1 MGWGWGRYG
10 GYGGYGRSAPKAT
23 KASAATLST
32 ATLQRVLAQ
41 KAAEEEAAVR
51 YQLQHQQHMRDSQAA
66 AVEEARLVEQHG
78 GKEQLAKWRVD
89 NAERLQQERLAKMEA
104 ERKAAGEQAVV
115 VEIAEL
121 RVELA
126 SLQRSRRS
134 SSASSH
140 FQLNKAA
147 TKAAFHLTDKD
158 LGALPQIVATSG
170 RSKILYASADI
181 FAAVTRKEGKK
192 QLRRYQAGYNPDLAR
207 RFVEE
212 ELAVLERKQPELI
225 ERGRKEAVERLRQSD
240 DAAIFAEKK
249 CGEAIEAALANMR
262 SAGDKRE
269 QARAALLE
277 VATREEVMTMGLVN
291 LPGEEEED
299 DDDDARGMEEGE
311 AAEEVPA
318 AAVCKPKAAPKPRA
332 VAVQKKRAAGESM
345 SEGSMSEGSMSEEEE
360 EEEDD
365 DEDDYVVEEV
375 LDSKQEGR
383 KVLYLVKWEGFD
395 GEEDNTWEPQKNL
408 DDCLEKLEA
417 YWKASPES
425 AGARQHAEE
434 LQLKSKPKGGAS
446 ASSSA
451 SSGSPSS
458 VPKEPEAPAG
468 PRTLTKRAGK
478 EAATPVTAPGPAK
491 KKARVSEAGPSSAA
505 AGRPS
510 RAAASAAND
519 KMDTLIKAGSSG
531 IMVD

>member
-51 YQLQHQQHMRDSQAA
+51 YQLQYAARMRESQAA
-66 AVEEARLVEQHG
+66 AVEEARLVEEHG
-78 GKEQLAKWRVD
+78 GKEQLAQWRSD
-89 NAERLQQERLAKMEA
+89 NAVRLQQERHAKMEA
-104 ERKAAGEQAVV
+104 DRKAAGEQAVV
-115 VEIAEL
+115 VELSEL
-121 RVELA
+121 VVELA
-126 SLQRSRRS
+126 SLKRSRRAS
-134 SSASSH
+134 PASSQ

-158 LGALPQIVATSG
+158 LSALPQIVATSG

-181 FAAVTRKEGKK
+181 FAAVIRKEGKK

-212 ELAVLERKQPELI
+212 ELAVLEQKHPDLI

-277 VATREEVMTMGLVN
+277 VATREEVMAMGLVD
-291 LPGEEEED
+291 LPGEEGEED
-299 DDDDARGMEEGE
+299 EDEDEVRVVEEGE
-311 AAEEVPA
+311 AAKAEAA
-318 AAVCKPKAAPKPRA
+318 AAVRKPKAAPKPRA
-332 VAVQKKRAAGESM
+332 AAAKKKREEESEESM
-345 SEGSMSEGSMSEEEE
+345 SEESGSE

-365 DEDDYVVEEV
+365 DDDDDDDEDDDYVVEEV
-375 LDSKQEGR
+375 LDSKQDGH

-395 GEEDNTWEPQKNL
+395 GDDDNTWEPQKNL
-408 DDCLEKLEA
+408 GDCPEKLEA

-425 AGARQHAEE
+425 VGARQHAEE
-434 LQLKSKPKGGAS
+434 LQLKSKS
-446 ASSSA
+446 
-451 SSGSPSS
+451 SPSS
-458 VPKEPEAPAG
+458 VPKEPVAAAG

-478 EAATPVTAPGPAK
+478 ETATPVTASGPAK
-491 KKARVSEAGPSSAA
+491 KKARVGEAGPSSAA

-531 IMVD
+531 VMVD

>member
-1 MGWGWGRYG
+1 M
-10 GYGGYGRSAPKAT
+10 
-23 KASAATLST
+23 
-32 ATLQRVLAQ
+32 
-41 KAAEEEAAVR
+41 R
-51 YQLQHQQHMRDSQAA
+51 YQLQHQQRMRESEAA

-78 GKEQLAKWRVD
+78 GIAQLAQWRSD
-89 NAERLQQERLAKMEA
+89 NAVRLQQERSAKMEA
-104 ERKAAGEQAVV
+104 DRKAAGEQAVV

-158 LGALPQIVATSG
+158 LGALPQIHATSG

-181 FAAVTRKEGKK
+181 FAAVTHKEGKK

-212 ELAVLERKQPELI
+212 ELAVLEQKRPELI

-262 SAGDKRE
+262 SAGDKRD

-277 VATREEVMTMGLVN
+277 VATREEVMAMGLVD
-291 LPGEEEED
+291 LPGGED
-299 DDDDARGMEEGE
+299 EDEDEAQVLEEGE
-311 AAEEVPA
+311 AAKAEA
-318 AAVCKPKAAPKPRA
+318 TAAVRKPKAAPKPRA
-332 VAVQKKRAAGESM
+332 AAAKKKRAAEESEESM
-345 SEGSMSEGSMSEEEE
+345 SEGSGSE

-365 DEDDYVVEEV
+365 EDDEDDEEDDYVVEEV

-395 GEEDNTWEPQKNL
+395 GDDDNTWEPQKNL
-408 DDCLEKLEA
+408 SDCPEKLEA

-425 AGARQHAEE
+425 AGARQHAEA
-434 LQLKSKPKGGAS
+434 LQLKSKS
-446 ASSSA
+446 
-451 SSGSPSS
+451 SPSS
-458 VPKEPEAPAG
+458 VPKEPVAAAG
-468 PRTLTKRAGK
+468 PRSLTKRAGK
-478 EAATPVTAPGPAK
+478 ETGTPVTASGPAK
-491 KKARVSEAGPSSAA
+491 KKARVGEAGPSSAA

-531 IMVD
+531 VMVD

>member
-10 GYGGYGRSAPKAT
+10 GYGGYGRAAPKAT

-41 KAAEEEAAVR
+41 KAAEEEATVR
-51 YQLQHQQHMRDSQAA
+51 YQLQHQQRMRESQAA

-78 GKEQLAKWRVD
+78 GIAQLAQWRSD
-89 NAERLQQERLAKMEA
+89 NAVRLQQERSAKMEA
-104 ERKAAGEQAVV
+104 DRKAAGEQAVV

-158 LGALPQIVATSG
+158 LGALPQIHATSG

-181 FAAVTRKEGKK
+181 FAAVTHKEGKK

-212 ELAVLERKQPELI
+212 ELAVLEQKRPELI

-262 SAGDKRE
+262 SAGDKRD

-277 VATREEVMTMGLVN
+277 VATREEVMAMGLVD
-291 LPGEEEED
+291 LPGGED
-299 DDDDARGMEEGE
+299 EDEDEAQVLEEGE
-311 AAEEVPA
+311 AAKAEA
-318 AAVCKPKAAPKPRA
+318 TAAVRKPKAAPKPRA
-332 VAVQKKRAAGESM
+332 ASAKKKRAAEESEESM
-345 SEGSMSEGSMSEEEE
+345 SEGSGS
-360 EEEDD
+360 EDD
-365 DEDDYVVEEV
+365 DEDDEDDEEDDYVVEEV

-408 DDCLEKLEA
+408 DDCPEKLEA

-425 AGARQHAEE
+425 AGARQHAEA
-434 LQLKSKPKGGAS
+434 LQLKSKS
-446 ASSSA
+446 
-451 SSGSPSS
+451 SPSS
-458 VPKEPEAPAG
+458 VPKEPVAAAG
-468 PRTLTKRAGK
+468 PRSLTKRAGK
-478 EAATPVTAPGPAK
+478 ETGTPVTASGPAK
-491 KKARVSEAGPSSAA
+491 KKARVGEAGPSSAA

-531 IMVD
+531 VMVD